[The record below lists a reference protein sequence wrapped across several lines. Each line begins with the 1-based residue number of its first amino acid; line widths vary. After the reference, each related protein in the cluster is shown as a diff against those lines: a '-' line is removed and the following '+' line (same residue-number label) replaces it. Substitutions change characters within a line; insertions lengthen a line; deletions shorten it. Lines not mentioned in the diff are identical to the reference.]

1 MIIESASIYPYV
13 FYLHVACATLSLLY
27 FTIRGYWML
36 AENPVLA
43 ARVNRIAPH
52 IIDTVLLGSA
62 VTLTL
67 LIQQYPLINQWLTV
81 KLFALLLYIIFGS
94 VALKRGKTKA
104 QRTAAFA
111 AAICSFLFIVSVA
124 HYHHPMGLFYQI

>member
-1 MIIESASIYPYV
+1 MIIESASIYPYF

-111 AAICSFLFIVSVA
+111 AAICTFLFIVSVA

>member
-1 MIIESASIYPYV
+1 MTIEIASIYPYV

-27 FTIRGYWML
+27 FIIRGYWML

-111 AAICSFLFIVSVA
+111 AAICTFLFIVSVA

>member
-1 MIIESASIYPYV
+1 MTIEIASIYPYV

-27 FTIRGYWML
+27 FIIRGYWML

-94 VALKRGKTKA
+94 IALKRGRTKA

-111 AAICSFLFIVSVA
+111 AAICTFLFIVSVA